1 MLNMTLVLLFKSE
14 FWLRSYSESP
24 ESGGLLT
31 TPKIGNT
38 FPLPI
43 KHCISASRALFDFI
57 QRLLWLSIVPGQY
70 IDTSYLSRTHFFI
83 KL

>member
-14 FWLRSYSESP
+14 AWLRSYRESP
-24 ESGGLLT
+24 KSRGLLAT
-31 TPKIGNT
+31 LKIGNT
-38 FPLPI
+38 FPTRI
-43 KHCISASRALFDFI
+43 KHCVSASRALFDFI